1 MEAIGTGGGDMKTR
15 TSRRARMRIL
25 ATSAFAILALAAIG
39 PSPASAAR
47 CPGAYMTPGNATMTQ
62 LHDATL
68 CLLNAER
75 RKRGLTPVRQD
86 ERLRLAATRH
96 SKDMVN
102 RRYFSHYSPGGASM
116 TDRIRKTSYISSVR
130 SWAIGENI
138 AWGSGR
144 YATPHSIVDMWM
156 HSAGHRA
163 NILARNFREIGIGI
177 ARGAPVRGQQD
188 AGTFTTDFGVRG

>member
-1 MEAIGTGGGDMKTR
+1 MKTR
-15 TSRRARMRIL
+15 MSHRARTRTL
-25 ATSAFAILALAAIG
+25 AASALAAMAFAVLPG
-39 PSPASAAR
+39 QASAAG
-47 CPGAYMTPGNATMTQ
+47 CPGAYMGPDSATVTQ
-62 LHDATL
+62 MHDATL

-75 RKRGLTPVRQD
+75 RKRGLAPLRHD
-86 ERLRLAATRH
+86 ERLRVAATRH

-102 RRYFSHYSPGGASM
+102 RRYFSHSSPGGISM
-116 TDRIRKTSYISSVR
+116 TDRIRRTSYISSAR

-163 NILARNFREIGIGI
+163 NILASRFREIGIGI
-177 ARGAPVRGQQD
+177 ARGAPVSGWRD